1 VTSTLGFMVV
11 FVVVVGLV
19 IAVGITVGMIVA
31 GRIDRIMAPPGA
43 IGPGSAEPAADPQPD
58 SARIEEHDE

>member
-1 VTSTLGFMVV
+1 VTSTLGSVV
-11 FVVVVGLV
+11 LFLFVVGLV

-31 GRIDRIMAPPGA
+31 GRIDRIMAPPRPIA
-43 IGPGSAEPAADPQPD
+43 PRPADPAPEPGSD